1 MLIGNYGASI
11 IIMPKEIEN
20 EIEYDYKLDN
30 NDSFHIQGIRNFLH
44 KYQKNFKVSKSVN
57 KDIMSFNY
65 ALELV
70 MQGCIVIEI
79 VVNNGYASALYVPED
94 VSKITVDQIK
104 WLRNNK
110 KDLENL
116 FKSKYLLIKVLSKD
130 DYESIQTYSLT
141 EEERLEILKDYF
153 KECNI
158 YKDEDENKVKGEIK
172 C

>member
-1 MLIGNYGASI
+1 
-11 IIMPKEIEN
+11 
-20 EIEYDYKLDN
+20 
-30 NDSFHIQGIRNFLH
+30 
-44 KYQKNFKVSKSVN
+44 
-57 KDIMSFNY
+57 MSFNY

-79 VVNNGYASALYVPED
+79 VVNNGYASVLYVPED